1 MKKIFIALMLLVPTF
16 TFAQRYHVGDTVY
29 SPTNEKAVVFYVF
42 DDGNHG
48 WAVSL
53 KDYPITKYW
62 SVAGNCITIGVM
74 WNPPQP
80 ATDPII
86 PLYCP
91 RIPISENTV
100 DGYLPYLENIEGWMD
115 TKLLHD
121 SATAKYGEDAFQMYP
136 AFYAGDFDNGWYLP
150 TAGQMRKLYSAQVF
164 IERTIV
170 NLDGR
175 WLKARKYWTST
186 VANDSCPLTLN
197 GNTGRIEPTHVG
209 TGYYVRPIRNF
220 GFVSNIVKDKYYCR
234 GDKVVELGYE
244 FIAEND
250 TTVSRTYTSYQ
261 GFDSI
266 VGVNVH
272 VLSPEYALAGNMLV
286 CRGQNAEIS
295 VTHGAGTYNYA
306 WRDEL
311 NPNVTIGTGSSLT
324 LENVTEGHPYSV
336 RVGQYFEQIERY
348 CTSSQ
353 TFDIS
358 VIETDVAISGG
369 GIVCYNT
376 SETLRVPDDEDLEYV
391 WYLPSAP
398 DNHLGNGSTFTTSNL
413 TAPTTYAVSVSGGMC
428 TGTGS
433 ITVDVEPEFT
443 VSVSGDNSV
452 CYGENANL
460 VATPISNDMVTYA
473 WYNAENN
480 VMLGVQNLISTPNLY
495 ESTQF
500 VVSAVKTSGV
510 APTADNVFIGDIVT
524 SNNIVVRPSQ
534 WMEAEIQNLDAIGV
548 VYSKNED
555 SIRVV
560 SLDEYANIPW
570 GTSRFTTG
578 QYSTTYL
585 DARTRMDGKAMTDA
599 LVAYNN
605 SQDNPT
611 EANYVA
617 AVKAREKGESWYLP
631 AEGELYTLANNL
643 SNVNY
648 AISVVDGTEVD
659 ADSYYWSVTEKSS
672 DKAWA
677 SLGTGTQDDNKTT
690 LHTVRPVAAFK
701 YSELISFYNSA
712 TCRANDTHTV
722 AVIPQQIG
730 NTTATIEL
738 GQAFTYRDSTIVFEQ
753 AGDFDLTWTFHN
765 DGGCDSI
772 INISIVVLPR
782 TVTVTPSANQ
792 SKNCGQPDP
801 TLQYS
806 LSENITGIT
815 GHISREDGESV
826 GTYQYT
832 LGTLDAGE
840 NYELVLDQNSPLF
853 EIIPLYQ
860 DLPPISACN
869 SYEWNGNTYTLS
881 GDYTDTLTTT
891 AGCDSIVTLH
901 LTINSSSD
909 TTFIDTTVCYSFR
922 WVIYGQPVTYY
933 ESGTYTQRMFT
944 TAGCDSIVA
953 LRLNVVGDTVVDI
966 YAEDC
971 GYYYNEYNGRTY
983 FESGNY
989 SSHYTSQYGCDSTV
1003 TLHLTIHPLVPDPEV
1018 VSAPNTNC
1026 SGNGN
1031 GSIIVNSPVGDGY
1044 EYSIDGENF
1053 QTNTTFTGLMDGDYT
1068 LIARNGICSNSH
1080 AVTVGTT
1087 VVRPDALASASTLAV
1102 CDGGTIVL
1110 SAEGSSTG
1118 DAYAYSWSGPND
1130 FASNET
1136 YVEIPNATS
1145 DNVGEYSLTVQN
1157 TQTGCDRTV
1166 EINVA
1171 VNEAT
1176 FGTDVQSACDSF
1188 TWIDGNTY
1196 TESTDEPTFTLTNV
1210 NGCDSIVTLHLT
1222 ISHSVTVNDGI
1233 SICPEDLPYEY
1244 NGQLLT
1250 EAGTYT
1256 VTLTAENSCDSI
1268 VTFTLGVYE
1277 SPDVAVS
1284 QSTEGSEITL
1294 TASGA
1299 ETYLWE
1305 TGEVTEII
1313 VVEAA
1318 NDTIWLIGYTEH
1330 NCADTV
1336 EVVINELSDV
1346 DGILSAISVYPVPSN
1361 GVVFVEG
1368 ENMISVDV
1376 MDLSGKIVKT
1386 IPANSSI
1393 TEIDLDVP
1401 SGDYILRIQ
1410 TEKGLVM
1417 RKIAV
1422 VR

>member
-1 MKKIFIALMLLVPTF
+1 MKKILLAIMLLMPALA
-16 TFAQRYHVGDTVY
+16 FAQRYHIGDTVY

-53 KDYPITKYW
+53 TDCPTQKLW
-62 SVAGNCITIGVM
+62 STAGNCFTIGVQ
-74 WNPPQP
+74 WNPEQE
-80 ATDPII
+80 ATDPAI
-86 PLYCP
+86 PLFFP
-91 RIPISENTV
+91 RISVSANTIYGYSAYMENT
-100 DGYLPYLENIEGWMD
+100 EGWMV
-115 TKLLHD
+115 
-121 SATAKYGEDAFQMYP
+121 AKQLYDHAEERYGAGASGLFP
-136 AFYAGDFDNGWYLP
+136 AFYVGDFENGWYLP
-150 TAGQMRKLYSAQVF
+150 SAGQLRKLYSSQVL

-170 NLDGR
+170 NLGGR

-197 GNTGRIEPTHVG
+197 GNTGRIEPTWIAS
-209 TGYYVRPIRNF
+209 GYYVRPIRNF
-220 GFVSNIVKDKYYCR
+220 GFVSNVVKDKYYCR

-250 TTVSRTYTSYQ
+250 TLISRTYTSYQ

-266 VGVNVH
+266 VGINVH
-272 VLSPEYALAGNMLV
+272 VLSPEYALSGNMLV
-286 CRGQNAEIS
+286 CMGQNSEIS

-336 RVGQYFEQIERY
+336 RVGQYFEQIERF

-353 TFDIS
+353 VFDIS

-376 SETLRVPDDEDLEYV
+376 SETLRVPDDDDLEYV

-398 DNHLGNGSTFTTSNL
+398 DNHLGTGSSFTTSNL

-443 VSVSGDNSV
+443 VSASGDNSV
-452 CYGENANL
+452 CYGENASL
-460 VATPISNDMVTYA
+460 MATPSSSDMVTYA

-480 VMLGVQNLISTPNLY
+480 AMLGSQNLIFTPNLY
-495 ESTQF
+495 ENTQF
-500 VVSAVKTSGV
+500 VVNAIKTSGV
-510 APTADNVFIGDIVT
+510 APTADNVFVGDIVT

-534 WMEAEIQNLDAIGV
+534 WMEAEIQNLEAIGV
-548 VYSKNED
+548 VYAKNND

-578 QYSTTYL
+578 QYSTSYL
-585 DARTRMDGKAMTDA
+585 DARTKMNGKAMTDA

-611 EANYVA
+611 GANYVA
-617 AVKAREKGESWYLP
+617 ALKAREKGEGWYLP
-631 AEGELYTLANNL
+631 AEGELYTLEQNIA
-643 SNVNY
+643 NVNY
-648 AISVVDGTEVD
+648 AISVAGGTEVD
-659 ADSYYWSVTEKSS
+659 ADSYYWSVTEESAS
-672 DKAWA
+672 RAWA
-677 SLGTGTQDDNKTT
+677 SIGTGTPYESKTT
-690 LHTVRPVAAFK
+690 SYNVRPVIAFK

-772 INISIVVLPR
+772 INIAVVVLPR
-782 TVTVTPSANQ
+782 TVTVTPLANQ
-792 SKNCGQPDP
+792 NKSCGQSDP
-801 TLQYS
+801 TLHYS
-806 LSENITGIT
+806 LSENIAGIT
-815 GHISREDGESV
+815 GSISREEGESV
-826 GTYQYT
+826 GTYQYM

-840 NYELVLDQNSPLF
+840 NYELVLNQNSPLF

-869 SYEWNGNTYTLS
+869 SYEWNGNTYTVS
-881 GDYTDTLTTT
+881 GEYTDTLMTA

-901 LTINSSSD
+901 ITINGSSD
-909 TTFIDTTVCYSFR
+909 TTFVDTTVCYSFR
-922 WVIYGQPVTYY
+922 WIIYGQPITYY
-933 ESGTYTQRMFT
+933 ESGIYSQRMYT
-944 TAGCDSIVA
+944 TTGCDSIVT
-953 LRLNVVGDTVVDI
+953 LRLNVVGDTTVDI
-966 YAEDC
+966 YAEAC
-971 GYYYNEYNGRTY
+971 GYYYNENNGRTY
-983 FESGNY
+983 FDSGNF

-1003 TLHLTIHPLVPDPEV
+1003 TLHLTIYPLVPDPEV
-1018 VSAPNTNC
+1018 ISAPNTNC
-1026 SGNGN
+1026 SGEGN
-1031 GSIIVNSPVGDGY
+1031 GSIIVSSPVGDGY

-1068 LIARNGICSNSH
+1068 LTARNGICSNSH

-1087 VVRPDALASASTLAV
+1087 VVRPDVVTSASTLSV
-1102 CDGGTIVL
+1102 CDGSTIVL
-1110 SAEGSSTG
+1110 NAEGSSTG
-1118 DAYAYSWSGPND
+1118 DAYVYSWSGPNG
-1130 FASNET
+1130 FASNEI

-1145 DNVGEYSLTVQN
+1145 DNAGEYSLTVQN

-1166 EINVA
+1166 GINVA

-1176 FGTDVQSACDSF
+1176 FGTDVQSACDSL
-1188 TWIDGNTY
+1188 TWIDGITY
-1196 TESTDEPTFTLTNV
+1196 TESTDEPTFTLTNA

-1233 SICPEDLPYEY
+1233 SICPENLPYEY

-1256 VTLTAENSCDSI
+1256 VTLTAENLCDSI
-1268 VTFTLGVYE
+1268 VIFNLGVYE
-1277 SPDVAVS
+1277 SPDVNVS

-1305 TGEVTEII
+1305 TGEVSESI

-1318 NDTIWLIGYTEH
+1318 NDTIWLIGYSEY

-1336 EVVINELSDV
+1336 EVIINELT
-1346 DGILSAISVYPVPSN
+1346 GIDEIQSAISIYPIPSN
-1361 GVVFVEG
+1361 GLVFVEG
-1368 ENMISVDV
+1368 ENMVSVDV
-1376 MDLSGKIVKT
+1376 VDLSGKIVKT
-1386 IPANSSI
+1386 IPANSGRI
-1393 TEIDLDVP
+1393 EIELDVP
-1401 SGDYILRIQ
+1401 SGEYFLRIE
-1410 TEKGLVM
+1410 TESGLLT
-1417 RKIAV
+1417 RKIMIM
-1422 VR
+1422 R